1 MVSAVHRITLYP
13 DLLSFGASKGLH
25 MVSAVH
31 RLTRLRSR
39 HLECASK
46 GLHMVSAV
54 HQVGLALRDRPSIR
68 FKGAAHG

>member
-1 MVSAVHRITLYP
+1 MVSAVHQQR
-13 DLLSFGASKGLH
+13 DGSNRQHGHASKGLH

-31 RLTRLRSR
+31 REAKSIPKLMVK
-39 HLECASK
+39 ASK

-54 HQVGLALRDRPSIR
+54 HPLKGYPIPGEAYS